1 MRSCNFLVK
10 EAIAVRKA
18 LVKQAW
24 ADHRA
29 GIDSLEDCILDI
41 YLIRQRDHKS
51 RVQMLRQRGIPYPE
65 INYRGV
71 A

>member
-10 EAIAVRKA
+10 EAITVKNA

-24 ADHRA
+24 ADHRS
-29 GIDSLEDCILDI
+29 GLDSLEDCILDI
-41 YLIRQRDHKS
+41 QLISQRDHNS
-51 RVQMLRQRGIPYPE
+51 RVNMLRQRGIAYPA
-65 INYRGV
+65 ISYRGV